1 MSLKAL
7 LVVGMAGFVGSVS
20 RYAISGWIARR
31 FGEVYPMG
39 TLVVNLSGC
48 FAVGFLYYML
58 EERFL
63 IDPLWRVGLLIG
75 FLGGFTTFSSYG
87 LQTFSLLKQ
96 GEVFSA
102 TANVLA
108 SNLAGLALVWLGY
121 SGARLTLEKSIW

>member
-1 MSLKAL
+1 
-7 LVVGMAGFVGSVS
+7 
-20 RYAISGWIARR
+20 
-31 FGEVYPMG
+31 
-39 TLVVNLSGC
+39 
-48 FAVGFLYYML
+48 ML